1 MSMRGANQSRY
12 VSAMITNQTPI
23 NANQND
29 LNALRALIR
38 SDQLHLRQILATR
51 KLYGPMTPEAQIEA
65 VEYAYGVTL
74 KRTKR

>member
-1 MSMRGANQSRY
+1 MRGANQSRY
-12 VSAMITNQTPI
+12 VSAMVNSQAPLTT
-23 NANQND
+23 NQND

-51 KLYGPMTPEAQIEA
+51 KLYGPMTTEAQIEA
-65 VEYAYGVTL
+65 VEYAHGVTL